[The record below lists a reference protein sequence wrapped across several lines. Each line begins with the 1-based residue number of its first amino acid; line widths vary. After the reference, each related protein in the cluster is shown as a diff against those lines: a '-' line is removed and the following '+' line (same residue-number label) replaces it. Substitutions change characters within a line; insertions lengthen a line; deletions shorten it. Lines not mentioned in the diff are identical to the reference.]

1 MTKVTPFWKR
11 NVYKRNSYFD
21 NIIKVFFENRNSI
34 FIIFWFIAFFSPPQ
48 LLKSFRTGNSRTS
61 WWDKLWLKNSTFVSN
76 TRLLNKINVGYHC
89 PESWVQGVEWISRK
103 FSILNGK
110 YLKKKNHR
118 VQYNSAR
125 GQFWPETEPE
135 VSPVCWDTKHSVRS
149 LLSVFFSW
157 TYLWGRKRILP
168 CDFCHTSSRKSNQFA
183 SKEQHF
189 SGFPLIYDAIKI
201 YLN

>member
-110 YLKKKNHR
+110 YLKKKITE
-118 VQYNSAR
+118 YNI
-125 GQFWPETEPE
+125 
-135 VSPVCWDTKHSVRS
+135 
-149 LLSVFFSW
+149 
-157 TYLWGRKRILP
+157 ILP
-168 CDFCHTSSRKSNQFA
+168 GVSSDLKQNQRCHLYVGTQSTVYVLSSLSFSPELICGEEREYCHVIFATLHQGKATNLPLKSNI
-183 SKEQHF
+183 SVDSHWYMM
-189 SGFPLIYDAIKI
+189 P
-201 YLN
+201 

>member
-1 MTKVTPFWKR
+1 MTKVTPLWKR

-34 FIIFWFIAFFSPPQ
+34 FVIFWFIAFFFPPQ
-48 LLKSFRTGNSRTS
+48 LLKSFRTGSSRTS
-61 WWDKLWLKNSTFVSN
+61 WWDRFWLKNSTFVSN

-89 PESWVQGVEWISRK
+89 PESWVQGMEWISRK

-110 YLKKKNHR
+110 YLKKKKNHR

-135 VSPVCWDTKHSVRS
+135 VPPVCGDTVYVLSS
-149 LLSVFFSW
+149 LSFLLNLFVGKKENIAMWF
-157 TYLWGRKRILP
+157 LP
-168 CDFCHTSSRKSNQFA
+168 HFI
-183 SKEQHF
+183 KEKQ
-189 SGFPLIYDAIKI
+189 PICL
-201 YLN
+201 

>member
-1 MTKVTPFWKR
+1 MTKVTPLWKR

-34 FIIFWFIAFFSPPQ
+34 FVIFWFIAFFFPPQ
-48 LLKSFRTGNSRTS
+48 LLKSFRTRSSRTS
-61 WWDKLWLKNSTFVSN
+61 WWDRFWLKNSTFVSN

-89 PESWVQGVEWISRK
+89 PESWVQGMEWISRK

-110 YLKKKNHR
+110 YLKKKKITE
-118 VQYNSAR
+118 YNIILP
-125 GQFWPETEPE
+125 G
-135 VSPVCWDTKHSVRS
+135 VSSDLKQNQRCPLCVGTPCTFSP
-149 LLSVFFSW
+149 LCLFSW
-157 TYLWGRKRILP
+157 TCLWGRKRILP
-168 CDFCHTSSRKSNQFA
+168 CDFCHISSRKSNQFA

-189 SGFPLIYDAIKI
+189 SGFPLIHDAIKI